1 MQRERT
7 PNSVFKIIIIKKA
20 VSSLIRRCVHSR
32 WSLQGELLG
41 VERHRLGSLTHQN
54 LNVKGK

>member
-7 PNSVFKIIIIKKA
+7 PNSVFKIIQKKA
-20 VSSLIRRCVHSR
+20 VSNLIRKCVYSC